1 MNERDERLLS
11 ALVDGEADEGELRGL
26 LGPVD
31 AASPLSASLL
41 RRHAILRS
49 LSGAIRRSAVRYE
62 APAQLRASVMR
73 MTRMTRAQAQSANL
87 SSVWY
92 SWVARFAVPVL
103 ATALISSTATV
114 LLTRN
119 ADADMFEAQLAS
131 AHLRTLITP
140 NPVDV
145 ASSDQHTV
153 KPWFAGKLKYAPP
166 VEDFSAQGFS
176 LTGGRIEVFGG
187 EPVSALL
194 YQSKKH
200 LINLYVLPASQGRS
214 IKAPGSTQRNGFNI
228 VTYADQAFTYIAIS
242 DLNAAELGL
251 LLRLASKSAA
261 S

>member
-1 MNERDERLLS
+1 MNERDERLMS

-73 MTRMTRAQAQSANL
+73 MTRVQARSANL
-87 SSVWY
+87 PSIWH
-92 SWVARFAVPVL
+92 SWAARFAVPVL
-103 ATALISSTATV
+103 ATALLSSTATV

>member
-49 LSGAIRRSAVRYE
+49 LSGVIRRSAVRYE
-62 APAQLRASVMR
+62 APAQLRASVM
-73 MTRMTRAQAQSANL
+73 RMTRAQAQSANL

-187 EPVSALL
+187 EPVSAVL
-194 YQSKKH
+194 YLSMKH
-200 LINLYVLPASQGRS
+200 LINLYVLPASQGRA

-242 DLNAAELGL
+242 DLNAAELSL

>member
-26 LGPVD
+26 IGPVD
-31 AASPLSASLL
+31 AASPLSGSLL

-49 LSGAIRRSAVRYE
+49 LSSAIRRSAVRYE
-62 APAQLRASVMR
+62 APPQLRASVMR
-73 MTRMTRAQAQSANL
+73 MTRVQAQSANL
-87 SSVWY
+87 PSIWH
-92 SWVARFAVPVL
+92 SWAARFAVPVL
-103 ATALISSTATV
+103 ATALLSSTATV

-119 ADADMFEAQLAS
+119 ADADRFEAQLAS

-145 ASSDQHTV
+145 ASSDKHTV

-242 DLNAAELGL
+242 DLNAAELSL

>member
-1 MNERDERLLS
+1 MNERDERLMS

-49 LSGAIRRSAVRYE
+49 LSSAIRRSAVRYE
-62 APAQLRASVMR
+62 APPQLRASVMR
-73 MTRMTRAQAQSANL
+73 MTRVQARSANL
-87 SSVWY
+87 PLIWH
-92 SWVARFAVPVL
+92 SWAARFAVPVL
-103 ATALISSTATV
+103 VTALISSTATV

>member
-31 AASPLSASLL
+31 AASPLSGSLL

-49 LSGAIRRSAVRYE
+49 LSSAIRRSAVRYE
-62 APAQLRASVMR
+62 APAHLRASVV
-73 MTRMTRAQAQSANL
+73 RMTRAQAQS
-87 SSVWY
+87 VDQPPTWH
-92 SWVARFAVPVL
+92 SWLARFAVPVL
-103 ATALISSTATV
+103 ASALISSTATV

-119 ADADMFEAQLAS
+119 ADADIFEAQLAS

-153 KPWFAGKLKYAPP
+153 KPWFAGKIRYAPP

-176 LTGGRIEVFGG
+176 LMGGRIEVFGG

-194 YQSKKH
+194 YQYKKH
-200 LINLYVLPASQGRS
+200 LINLYVLPASQSRS
-214 IKAPGSTQRNGFNI
+214 IGASGSTQRNGFNI
-228 VTYADQAFTYIAIS
+228 VTHADREFTYIAIS
-242 DLNAAELGL
+242 DLNAAELSL
-251 LLRLASKSAA
+251 LPQLVAKAA
-261 S
+261 AP